1 MLSFRVNI
9 SIFADEMRKVTDKI
23 QEQVPGRSEK
33 EAAWSAAIGIQA
45 ADGLR
50 TSEYL
55 WQISQ
60 KHISGKLSL
69 EEAEDQVKGYYFER
83 NSQDLGD
90 PEKEDADKAAVNIA
104 RILLTETLE
113 FSSSGLESLDSGIFE
128 GIYENAG
135 ILRDLDVSKREWVLG
150 GDIASFISVETVP
163 ESLVQCI
170 SDERSFRYSTAS
182 TDTLIS
188 HLSAFISRIWHICPF
203 GEGNSRFTAVFT
215 LLYLRLLGISY
226 KNEIFKN
233 DSWYFHNALVRA
245 NYRNIEKNIEYEP
258 IYLER
263 FFRNLLLSEQWD
275 LRNRYVHVRPAAE
288 WSSQPKANKNA
299 SAGQVQ
305 IKQNVRKDKQR
316 DKEQSSKED
325 VVIDTKPQIIDISPD
340 FLPEFVD
347 ISAEP
352 EKNEEIPASS
362 EEITLDNPNILF
374 LTVAIGEEF
383 LSVKDIMERLHLKG
397 RDNFLKL
404 YLTPALNSGLIS
416 LLYPKSPR
424 HPRQKYLL
432 TQKGIAFLRALD
444 PEMRARIERHLSSLK
459 A

>member
-9 SIFADEMRKVTDKI
+9 SIFADEMRKATNKKDVK
-23 QEQVPGRSEK
+23 VPGRSEI

-60 KHISGKLSL
+60 KNISGKLSL
-69 EEAEDQVKGYYFER
+69 EEAEDQIRGYYFER
-83 NSQDLGD
+83 NSQDLSD
-90 PEKEDADKAAVNIA
+90 PEKEDADKSAINIT
-104 RILLTETLE
+104 RILLTETLNFSE
-113 FSSSGLESLDSGIFE
+113 FGLESLDSKIFE
-128 GIYENAG
+128 GVYENAG

-150 GDIASFISVETVP
+150 GDIANFISPETVP
-163 ESLVQCI
+163 ESLEQCI
-170 SDERSFRYSTAS
+170 TNERSFRYSAAS

-188 HLSAFISRIWHICPF
+188 HLAAFISKIWNICPF

-215 LLYLRLLGISY
+215 LLYLRYLGISY

-288 WSSQPKANKNA
+288 WSSQPKANNNT
-299 SAGQVQ
+299 STGQVQ
-305 IKQNVRKDKQR
+305 IKQDIRKDKEK
-316 DKEQSSKED
+316 DKKQASKED
-325 VVIDTKPQIIDISPD
+325 VVIETKPQIIDISPD
-340 FLPEFVD
+340 FLPEIVE
-347 ISAEP
+347 ITPEP
-352 EKNEEIPASS
+352 EKKEQKTAHKE
-362 EEITLDNPNILF
+362 DNFSDDPNILF
-374 LTVAIGEEF
+374 LTVAIGEDF
-383 LSVKDIMERLHLKG
+383 LSVKDIMERLNLKG

-404 YLTPALNSGLIS
+404 YLTPALDSGLIS

-432 TQKGIAFLRALD
+432 TQKGIAFLNALKPD
-444 PEMRARIERHLSSLK
+444 MKARIERHLSALK
-459 A
+459 E

>member
-1 MLSFRVNI
+1 
-9 SIFADEMRKVTDKI
+9 MRKATNKKDVK
-23 QEQVPGRSEK
+23 VPGRSEI

-60 KHISGKLSL
+60 KNISGKLSL
-69 EEAEDQVKGYYFER
+69 EEAEDQIRGYYFER
-83 NSQDLGD
+83 NSQDLSD
-90 PEKEDADKAAVNIA
+90 PEKEDADKSAINIT
-104 RILLTETLE
+104 RILLTETLNFSE
-113 FSSSGLESLDSGIFE
+113 FGLESLDSKIFE
-128 GIYENAG
+128 GVYENAG

-150 GDIASFISVETVP
+150 GDIANFISPETVP
-163 ESLVQCI
+163 ESLEQCI
-170 SDERSFRYSTAS
+170 TNERSFRYSAAS

-188 HLSAFISRIWHICPF
+188 HLAAFISKIWNICPF

-215 LLYLRLLGISY
+215 LLYLRYLGISY

-288 WSSQPKANKNA
+288 WSSQPKANNNT
-299 SAGQVQ
+299 STGQVQ
-305 IKQNVRKDKQR
+305 IKQDIRKDKEK
-316 DKEQSSKED
+316 DKKQASKED
-325 VVIDTKPQIIDISPD
+325 VVIETKPQIIDISPD
-340 FLPEFVD
+340 FLPEIVE
-347 ISAEP
+347 ITPEP
-352 EKNEEIPASS
+352 EKKEQKTAHKE
-362 EEITLDNPNILF
+362 DNFSDDPNILF
-374 LTVAIGEEF
+374 LTVAIGEDF
-383 LSVKDIMERLHLKG
+383 LSVKDIMERLNLKG

-404 YLTPALNSGLIS
+404 YLTPALDSGLIS

-432 TQKGIAFLRALD
+432 TQKGIAFLNALKPD
-444 PEMRARIERHLSSLK
+444 MKARIERHLSALK
-459 A
+459 E